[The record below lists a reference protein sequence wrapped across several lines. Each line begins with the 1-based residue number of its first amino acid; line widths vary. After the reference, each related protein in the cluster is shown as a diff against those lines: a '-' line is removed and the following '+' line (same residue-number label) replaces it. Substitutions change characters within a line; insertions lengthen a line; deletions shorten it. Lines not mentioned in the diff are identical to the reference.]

1 MSEEITVE
9 AVLEPVIEEAPAQ
22 TDAPVKK
29 TRATKKVADEV
40 LLEDV
45 SIQEAKVEEVTQ
57 KVISGPKKAKAP
69 KSSNVHAKDNG
80 AIASHAADRA
90 LNKKVDT
97 TENDG
102 AKEDI
107 DKLALWSDKNIRW
120 SDVGT
125 LIKGY
130 NIVNKEAAA
139 KWLSR
144 EGIREAT
151 PEEVA
156 TYYGK

>member
-1 MSEEITVE
+1 MSEENTVE

-22 TDAPVKK
+22 TDAPVKTAK
-29 TRATKKVADEV
+29 ATKKVEEAA
-40 LLEDV
+40 EDV
-45 SIQEAKVEEVTQ
+45 KEEVTQ
-57 KVISGPKKAKAP
+57 KVITGQKKT
-69 KSSNVHAKDNG
+69 KSTRTSNVHAKDNG
-80 AIASHAADRA
+80 AIGSHAADRA

-97 TENDG
+97 TV
-102 AKEDI
+102 KEEKKDESGKVAI
-107 DKLALWSDKNIRW
+107 WSEKNIRW

-139 KWLSR
+139 KWIAR

-156 TYYGK
+156 AHYGK

>member
-9 AVLEPVIEEAPAQ
+9 AVVEPVIEEAPAQ

-40 LLEDV
+40 LVQDV
-45 SIQEAKVEEVTQ
+45 NVEEAKEEEVTQ
-57 KVISGPKKAKAP
+57 KVISGPSKTKAP
-69 KSSNVHAKDNG
+69 KASNVHAKDNG
-80 AIASHAADRA
+80 AIGSHAADRA
-90 LNKKVDT
+90 LSKKVDT
-97 TENDG
+97 SEKK
-102 AKEDI
+102 KEEAVKVAI
-107 DKLALWSDKNIRW
+107 WSDKNVRW

-125 LIKGY
+125 LVKGY
-130 NIVNKEAAA
+130 NIVNKEAAD

-144 EGIREAT
+144 GGIREAT

-156 TYYGK
+156 TYFGK